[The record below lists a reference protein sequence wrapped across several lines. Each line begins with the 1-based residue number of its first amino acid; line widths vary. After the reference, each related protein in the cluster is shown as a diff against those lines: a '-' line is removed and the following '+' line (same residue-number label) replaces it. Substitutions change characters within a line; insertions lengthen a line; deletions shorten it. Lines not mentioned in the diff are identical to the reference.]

1 MSVQSQSFTQIL
13 TGFANTVQGSA
24 SVLVNFVLGSIL
36 RAIGEATAWVTM
48 WLQYM
53 ILTGIALTRAATS
66 NGADLDSWLAQYGFK
81 RLPATAASGQVTF
94 SRFTY
99 TQQAVIP
106 TGSIVQTG
114 DGTQQYQTV
123 ADTTNPAYS
132 VTLGGIV
139 LAAGVQSVTCTVVS
153 ITPGNNSL
161 GLPDASA
168 NVSAGAISA
177 MYQAIPGVNTVTNA
191 LAFTNGVNAQSD
203 AAARISFV
211 AYLATLAKATKA
223 AVGAAITALGANF
236 SFTLGEN
243 VTYGGVTQMG
253 YFYAVVD
260 DGTGYPSSAT
270 LSTVYNAIDAV
281 RPFTSTFGV
290 FAPVVVQATVSM
302 AINTLSTGAGHVSTA
317 ALVQTALLSYLNT
330 LPLGTSVNYLKL
342 AQVALNAS
350 SDVTGVES
358 MLLNGGAV
366 DLIVTG
372 LQIVKSTSVSVI

>member
-1 MSVQSQSFTQIL
+1 
-13 TGFANTVQGSA
+13 
-24 SVLVNFVLGSIL
+24 
-36 RAIGEATAWVTM
+36 
-48 WLQYM
+48 
-53 ILTGIALTRAATS
+53 
-66 NGADLDSWLAQYGFK
+66 
-81 RLPATAASGQVTF
+81 
-94 SRFTY
+94 
-99 TQQAVIP
+99 
-106 TGSIVQTG
+106 
-114 DGTQQYQTV
+114 
-123 ADTTNPAYS
+123 
-132 VTLGGIV
+132 
-139 LAAGVQSVTCTVVS
+139 
-153 ITPGNNSL
+153 
-161 GLPDASA
+161 
-168 NVSAGAISA
+168 
-177 MYQAIPGVNTVTNA
+177 
-191 LAFTNGVNAQSD
+191 
-203 AAARISFV
+203 
-211 AYLATLAKATKA
+211 
-223 AVGAAITALGANF
+223 
-236 SFTLGEN
+236 
-243 VTYGGVTQMG
+243 MG